1 MNAISALT
9 FHFHAKVHPNRP
21 YICPA
26 EISEVLTIVQKK
38 KCCPGAIYLILEI
51 WPKLLMTKMYNDGFF
66 KIKNRK

>member
-38 KCCPGAIYLILEI
+38 MLPWSKQS
-51 WPKLLMTKMYNDGFF
+51 T
-66 KIKNRK
+66 